1 MDDNRDLAFDLPIG
15 QAADD
20 MTDGTAQK
28 LFMNF
33 TDLASD
39 DDLPVAEHFEHLG
52 QRVLQPMRRLIED

>member
-1 MDDNRDLAFDLPIG
+1 MDDDRDLAFDLAIG

-33 TDLASD
+33 ADLASD
-39 DDLPVAEHFEHLG
+39 DDLPVAEDLAN
-52 QRVLQPMRRLIED
+52 LA